1 MSTSLL
7 YHAFGIVGYFYQST
21 RFIAGIIIVSIQEDK
36 WRLRC
41 PVSTTNPHIDSCWF
55 VICTLNDA
63 YTDIASYRDFDI
75 GRCNLNRLIF
85 TITL

>member
-21 RFIAGIIIVSIQEDK
+21 RFIAGTIVVAIQADK

-41 PVSTTNPHIDSCWF
+41 PVCRSRDVHRAAPAPPPRVLLAIAPHLEFDRTPKFLLTSPEF
-55 VICTLNDA
+55 V
-63 YTDIASYRDFDI
+63 Y
-75 GRCNLNRLIF
+75 
-85 TITL
+85 